1 MEKLRKTLNKIDRKG
16 YKTYKGIKGQY
27 RFNGYDLLIDYVQG
41 DPFAT
46 PSRIRIRVETG
57 KSGFDPALFSSR
69 PRNIAFC
76 DYLTRAFSKSIA
88 HHYHSVGGS
97 GKSGLLAIDCG
108 YQEVI
113 ERTSVTA
120 SKEFI
125 EARLEVGLPA
135 AGRRVLAQNAVKIFF
150 DYMPKLVGQSLFTES
165 VDMNALKHHIQLFLN
180 QEHIREEM
188 EKRDIAAFVA
198 DGSVLPRESGI
209 SSRPLKS
216 GVVEFQ
222 SPDSL
227 RVTFDLPT
235 GESVSG
241 MGIKKG
247 ITLIIGGGFHGKS
260 TVLNALELGIYN
272 HKAGDGREYVLTA
285 ENAVK
290 IRAEDGRRVEKV
302 NISPFIDNLP
312 MKKDTTRFSS
322 ENASGSTS
330 QAANIVEAIDAG
342 TNLLLIDEDTCATN
356 FMSRDEIMKQI
367 VKDEKEPITPFIE
380 RAKGLYTQHGIS
392 TIMIVGSSGHYFNVA
407 DTVIMMDE
415 YEPRD
420 VTDEAKRL
428 VEESSVPNSEIALH
442 SGRILM
448 QESFKEGRKGFKVK
462 PRGRDKL
469 SVNKSD
475 IELTYVEQIVE
486 PSQVNTIGM
495 IIDYI
500 HRHYSSN
507 KETIVDVI
515 DRVIDSIKE
524 DGLEVVSKYRNQHPG
539 NLAFVRKHEVLAALN
554 RYRNLMIA

>member
-1 MEKLRKTLNKIDRKG
+1 MNKIDRKG
-16 YKTYKGIKGQY
+16 YKAYKGIKGQY
-27 RFNGYDLLIDYVQG
+27 SFNGYDLLIDYVQG
-41 DPFAT
+41 DPFAS
-46 PSRIRIRVETG
+46 PSRIRVRVPTG
-57 KSGFDPALFSSR
+57 RACFDTALFSSR

-76 DYLTRAFSKSIA
+76 DYLTRQFSKNIDQ
-88 HHYHSVGGS
+88 HYHSVGGS
-97 GKSGLLAIDCG
+97 GKSGLMRIDCG

-120 SKEFI
+120 STDFI
-125 EARLEVGLPA
+125 EARLGVGLPA
-135 AGRRVLAQNAVKIFF
+135 AGRRILAKNAVKIFF
-150 DYMPKLVGQSLFTES
+150 DYMPKLVGQSLFAES
-165 VDMNALKHHIQLFLN
+165 VDMDALKNHIQLFLN

-188 EKRDIAAFVA
+188 EKRGIAAFVA
-198 DGSVLPRESGI
+198 DGSTLPRESGI

-216 GVVEFQ
+216 GVVKFQ
-222 SPDSL
+222 SPESL

-235 GESVSG
+235 GEQVSG
-241 MGIKKG
+241 MGISEG

-272 HKAGDGREYVLTA
+272 HKSGDGREYVLTA

-342 TNLLLIDEDTCATN
+342 TDLLLIDEDTCATN
-356 FMSRDEIMKQI
+356 FMSRDEIMKEI
-367 VKDEKEPITPFIE
+367 VRKEKEPITPFIE
-380 RAKGLYTQHGIS
+380 RAKSLYTQNGIS

-420 VTDEAKRL
+420 VTDQAKRL
-428 VEESSVPNSEIALH
+428 VEETSVSNGDFAFH

-448 QESFKEGRKGFKVK
+448 QESFKGGRKGFKVK
-462 PRGRDKL
+462 TRGRDKL
-469 SVNKSD
+469 SVNKSN

-515 DRVIDSIKE
+515 DNIIDNIKK